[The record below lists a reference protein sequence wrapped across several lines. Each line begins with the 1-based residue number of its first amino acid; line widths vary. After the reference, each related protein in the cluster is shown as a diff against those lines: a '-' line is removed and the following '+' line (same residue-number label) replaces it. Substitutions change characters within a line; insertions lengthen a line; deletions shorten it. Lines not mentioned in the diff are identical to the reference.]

1 MFRVPVEKFDSS
13 RPGPT
18 GGVEAATVALE
29 DFSILIVAGE
39 SSGERHAAG
48 LVKELNGRYP
58 NRKIQWFGSGG
69 ERMAAVGVDLFLDVS
84 ALGAIGPW
92 EALPRM
98 GNYWRLYRKIFRET
112 QRRKPRL
119 AILVDFPE
127 FNLRLLRR
135 LKALA
140 VPVCYFVGPQVWAW
154 RSSRVNLIRRY
165 VDLMLV
171 ILPFEE
177 PFYRRCGVRAYYV
190 GNPLG
195 GALTEP
201 AAPCNDPPLLALLPG
216 SRQKEVEQIFPVQL
230 DAARYIEDRHC
241 ARFWVIQAPAVRR
254 EDLEIQYQQWLRRG
268 NSPLHLEIRGEGTDR
283 LLPRVDCAIVKS
295 GTSTLEAMR
304 FQVPFAMVY
313 RVSTPT
319 WYLLRPFV
327 HTDCYCLANLV
338 AGDRIVP
345 EFVQGDATGEK
356 VGAYLVRLLRDKEQ
370 REKIREKLR
379 LASGKMGERN
389 AYLES
394 ARMVQ
399 SQILKD

>member
-1 MFRVPVEKFDSS
+1 MAAA
-13 RPGPT
+13 
-18 GGVEAATVALE
+18 GVE
-29 DFSILIVAGE
+29 
-39 SSGERHAAG
+39 
-48 LVKELNGRYP
+48 
-58 NRKIQWFGSGG
+58 
-69 ERMAAVGVDLFLDVS
+69 LFLDVS

-92 EALPRM
+92 EALPHM
-98 GNYWRLYRKIFRET
+98 GNYWRLYRKILRET

-177 PFYRRCGVRAYYV
+177 SFYRRRGVQAYYV

-195 GALTEP
+195 AALTKP
-201 AAPCNDPPLLALLPG
+201 AALRNDPPLVALLPG
-216 SRQKEVEQIFPVQL
+216 SRRKEVEQIFPVQL
-230 DAARYIEDRHC
+230 DAARYIEDRHS

-254 EDLEIQYQQWLRRG
+254 EDLEIQYQQWLRG
-268 NSPLHLEIRGEGTDR
+268 GSPLDLEIRGEGTDR

-295 GTSTLEAMR
+295 GTSTLETMR

-319 WYLLRPFV
+319 WYLLRPFL

-338 AGDRIVP
+338 AGDKIVP
-345 EFVQGDATGEK
+345 EFVQRDATGEK
-356 VGAYLVRLLRDKEQ
+356 VGAYLLRLLCDKQQ

-379 LASGKMGERN
+379 LASGKMGEGN
-389 AYLES
+389 AYRES